1 MVKPCREC
9 AINRMVGLSKSPSLP
24 SSGEAIPLTAS
35 VGRGVEDVLLREE
48 HAGQPGDAAL
58 TQAINAVRAR
68 GGIAIVIAHRRSALA
83 GLDQLL
89 LLANGQVQR
98 LAPRRT
104 AILFDIVV
112 VWACLGIVGS
122 PWRRNW
128 FGSTPIRVGFLV
140 SSLFVITTPVQGPVA
155 TNATPCAVNVWVS
168 LRRVES
174 RTSVVPFSMALI
186 VPCEIPETTARS

>member
-1 MVKPCREC
+1 
-9 AINRMVGLSKSPSLP
+9 
-24 SSGEAIPLTAS
+24 
-35 VGRGVEDVLLREE
+35 VLLREE

-104 AILFDIVV
+104 PFSLILLLFGLAWASSAVPGDAI
-112 VWACLGIVGS
+112 GS
-122 PWRRNW
+122 DRRR
-128 FGSTPIRVGFLV
+128 SELV
-140 SSLFVITTPVQGPVA
+140 S
-155 TNATPCAVNVWVS
+155 
-168 LRRVES
+168 
-174 RTSVVPFSMALI
+174 
-186 VPCEIPETTARS
+186 

>member
-1 MVKPCREC
+1 M
-9 AINRMVGLSKSPSLP
+9 
-24 SSGEAIPLTAS
+24 
-35 VGRGVEDVLLREE
+35 LLREE

-128 FGSTPIRVGFLV
+128 FGSTPDPSWFPSLLLIRDHHAR
-140 SSLFVITTPVQGPVA
+140 PRP
-155 TNATPCAVNVWVS
+155 
-168 LRRVES
+168 RRHK
-174 RTSVVPFSMALI
+174 RHPMR
-186 VPCEIPETTARS
+186 CERLGQPT